1 MGEYMGR
8 SLLHIQRKTN
18 QQIQTARDKMSVSFK
33 VTLSKGE
40 EQETRRFQ
48 VDKEVAGSLVYLKQ
62 KIAAIFPE
70 LRRSD
75 PVLSWVDEDGD
86 EVAVTSDEELQVALT
101 ALTGPVYK
109 LKVKLG
115 DKAKDEGNSGM
126 ARSAQVHP
134 GVVCD
139 GCDGPVVGPR
149 FKCLV
154 CPDYDLCA
162 TCEDRG
168 LHAHHKMI
176 RLPAPCKRVA
186 PRCHLA
192 RQVNPLL
199 GDPNIQMLA
208 NLFGERPWVNGCQGM
223 RPAMPTTK
231 NQARKAEPMDTKPAE
246 KKPQTEKIAEAK
258 KTECG
263 EPSKPATTTEH
274 RTDQPSADAN
284 RLPGI
289 FADLTPLL
297 GPLQA
302 EQLSQ
307 FLRNFSAPQQNQEPE
322 KKEAKEKQPE
332 QQLQEQLG
340 QLDQLGQLGQLG
352 SLISTFLGPAAVEA
366 AFPLL
371 EALTK
376 AGQDHLAKAGHDGQ
390 EQPKQ
395 RDNQAT
401 EEQVPAQEKEA
412 EEKDKKDVE
421 PEKEKGM
428 ETQDDIK
435 EDSDFEVIPE
445 VSPKP
450 SIYPTPPSE
459 EQTRLWKTNL
469 MQPENEDG
477 KETAE
482 KMDTGAEDMKGNDN
496 EDRVEAALKTMLAM
510 GFSDDGGWL
519 SSLLRAKSGDVGKVL
534 DAIKP
539 SVLDRY

>member
-1 MGEYMGR
+1 MG
-8 SLLHIQRKTN
+8 
-18 QQIQTARDKMSVSFK
+18 
-33 VTLSKGE
+33 
-40 EQETRRFQ
+40 
-48 VDKEVAGSLVYLKQ
+48 VASSLVYLKQ

-115 DKAKDEGNSGM
+115 DKAEDGGNSGT
-126 ARSAQVHP
+126 ARSAQVHW

-149 FKCLV
+149 YKCLV
-154 CPDYDLCA
+154 CPDYDLWA
-162 TCEDRG
+162 TCEAQG

-199 GDPNIQMLA
+199 GDPNIRMLA
-208 NLFGERPWVNGCQGM
+208 NLFGGRPWMNGCQGM
-223 RPAMPTTK
+223 RPAMPATK
-231 NQARKAEPMDTKPAE
+231 NQAKPAETKDTKPAE
-246 KKPQTEKIAEAK
+246 KKPETVKIPEAK

-263 EPSKPATTTEH
+263 EPSKPARTTDHT
-274 RTDQPSADAN
+274 TDQTSANAN
-284 RLPGI
+284 GLPGI
-289 FADLTPLL
+289 LADLTPLL
-297 GPLQA
+297 GPMQA
-302 EQLSQ
+302 EQLPQ
-307 FLRNFSAPQQNQEPE
+307 FLRNISAPQENQEPD

-332 QQLQEQLG
+332 Q
-340 QLDQLGQLGQLG
+340 LGQLGQLNQLG
-352 SLISTFLGPAAVEA
+352 QLEQLGQLGGLISTFLGPAAVEA

-390 EQPKQ
+390 EQPRKGE
-395 RDNQAT
+395 NQAM

-412 EEKDKKDVE
+412 EEKEKKDVE
-421 PEKEKGM
+421 PEKEKEV

-435 EDSDFEVIPE
+435 DDSDFEVIPE
-445 VSPKP
+445 VSQKT
-450 SIYPTPPSE
+450 SIYPTLPSE
-459 EQTRLWKTNL
+459 EQTRLWKTNPR
-469 MQPENEDG
+469 QPENKDG

-482 KMDTGAEDMKGNDN
+482 KMDSNTRTSGEDMKDN
-496 EDRVEAALKTMLAM
+496 EKEDKVEAALKTMQAM

-519 SSLLRAKSGDVGKVL
+519 TSLLRAKSGDVGKVL

>member
-1 MGEYMGR
+1 MGKKKR
-8 SLLHIQRKTN
+8 TN
-18 QQIQTARDKMSVSFK
+18 QQIQTTRNNMSVSFK
-33 VTLSKGE
+33 VTLSNGE

-48 VDKEVAGSLVYLKQ
+48 VDKEVASSLVYLKQ

-70 LRRSD
+70 LRRSE
-75 PVLSWVDEDGD
+75 PVLSWVDEDED
-86 EVAVTSDEELQVALT
+86 EVVVTSDEELQVALT

-115 DKAKDEGNSGM
+115 DKAKDGGNSGM
-126 ARSAQVHP
+126 ARSAQVHW

-149 FKCLV
+149 HKCLV

-162 TCEDRG
+162 TCEARG

-223 RPAMPTTK
+223 RPATPATK
-231 NQARKAEPMDTKPAE
+231 NPAKPAEPKDTKPAE
-246 KKPQTEKIAEAK
+246 KKSETEKIAEAK
-258 KTECG
+258 KTKCG
-263 EPSKPATTTEH
+263 EPSKPATTTEADH
-274 RTDQPSADAN
+274 KTDQTSSN
-284 RLPGI
+284 VNGLPGI
-289 FADLTPLL
+289 LADLTPLS
-297 GPLQA
+297 GPMQA

-307 FLRNFSAPQQNQEPE
+307 FLRNISAPQENQEPE
-322 KKEAKEKQPE
+322 EREAKEKQPE
-332 QQLQEQLG
+332 HQLQEQLG
-340 QLDQLGQLGQLG
+340 QLGQLGQPGQLG
-352 SLISTFLGPAAVEA
+352 GLISTFLGPAAVEA

-376 AGQDHLAKAGHDGQ
+376 AGQDHLIKAGQDGQ
-390 EQPKQ
+390 EQPRKG
-395 RDNQAT
+395 DNQAT

-412 EEKDKKDVE
+412 EEKEKKDVE
-421 PEKEKGM
+421 PEKEN
-428 ETQDDIK
+428 EIEIQDDIK

-445 VSPKP
+445 VSEKTN
-450 SIYPTPPSE
+450 IYPTLPSE
-459 EQTRLWKTNL
+459 EQTRLWKINPR
-469 MQPENEDG
+469 QPENKDG
-477 KETAE
+477 KETTE
-482 KMDTGAEDMKGNDN
+482 KMDSNTHTSAEDMKNN
-496 EDRVEAALKTMLAM
+496 EKEDKVEAALKTMQAM

>member
-1 MGEYMGR
+1 MG
-8 SLLHIQRKTN
+8 
-18 QQIQTARDKMSVSFK
+18 
-33 VTLSKGE
+33 
-40 EQETRRFQ
+40 
-48 VDKEVAGSLVYLKQ
+48 
-62 KIAAIFPE
+62 
-70 LRRSD
+70 
-75 PVLSWVDEDGD
+75 
-86 EVAVTSDEELQVALT
+86 
-101 ALTGPVYK
+101 
-109 LKVKLG
+109 
-115 DKAKDEGNSGM
+115 GN
-126 ARSAQVHP
+126 
-134 GVVCD
+134 
-139 GCDGPVVGPR
+139 
-149 FKCLV
+149 
-154 CPDYDLCA
+154 
-162 TCEDRG
+162 
-168 LHAHHKMI
+168 
-176 RLPAPCKRVA
+176 
-186 PRCHLA
+186 
-192 RQVNPLL
+192 
-199 GDPNIQMLA
+199 PNIRMLA
-208 NLFGERPWVNGCQGM
+208 NLFGGRPWVNGCQGM
-223 RPAMPTTK
+223 RLAMPATK
-231 NQARKAEPMDTKPAE
+231 NQAMPAEDKDTKPAE
-246 KKPQTEKIAEAK
+246 KKPETEKVPEAK

-263 EPSKPATTTEH
+263 EPSKPATTTEADH
-274 RTDQPSADAN
+274 KTDQTSSNAN
-284 RLPGI
+284 GLPGI
-289 FADLTPLL
+289 LADLTPLL
-297 GPLQA
+297 GPMQA

-307 FLRNFSAPQQNQEPE
+307 FLRNISAPQENQEPE

-340 QLDQLGQLGQLG
+340 QLGG
-352 SLISTFLGPAAVEA
+352 LISTFLGPAAVEA

-428 ETQDDIK
+428 ETRDDIK

-450 SIYPTPPSE
+450 SIYPTLPSE
-459 EQTRLWKTNL
+459 EQTRLWKSNL
-469 MQPENEDG
+469 MQPENEDR

-482 KMDTGAEDMKGNDN
+482 KMDSNTHTSAEDIKDN
-496 EDRVEAALKTMLAM
+496 NEKEDKVEAALKTMQAM